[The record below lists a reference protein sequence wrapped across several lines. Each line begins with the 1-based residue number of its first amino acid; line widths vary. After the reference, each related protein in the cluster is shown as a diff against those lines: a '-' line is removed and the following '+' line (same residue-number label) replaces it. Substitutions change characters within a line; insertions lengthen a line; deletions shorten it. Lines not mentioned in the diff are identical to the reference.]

1 MQNINHLRVIT
12 HISICA
18 LNCLVILRIQIT
30 ILIIWARV
38 KVFFIYVHIWQKK
51 YGLPANVYKKSWKK
65 LKKNFHTHIGSLGE
79 KKIMKISK
87 LKKTIV
93 KKIGLIYYHTHDLSS
108 MSSLSLA
115 SWFQGCPKGMD
126 PPSRRRVFI
135 LSVLGLRMTSSAAHR
150 MQIARFTLSRVEG
163 EANASASMVKRTPT
177 LFTEPALMA

>member
-1 MQNINHLRVIT
+1 
-12 HISICA
+12 
-18 LNCLVILRIQIT
+18 
-30 ILIIWARV
+30 
-38 KVFFIYVHIWQKK
+38 
-51 YGLPANVYKKSWKK
+51 
-65 LKKNFHTHIGSLGE
+65 
-79 KKIMKISK
+79 MKISK

-177 LFTEPALMA
+177 LFTEPALMAQTVASFRALVVHSRLGVILLPPLQTNGCCSGGCRASTASCCGAASP